1 MKNTRKLLVAL
12 VLVMTILMTMAMAVI
27 PASAAKISGGTKLY
41 LVPSSNWNQDNARFA
56 AYFFGDG
63 DAWVSMTKVAGES
76 NLYEVTSPVGKNFT
90 NVIFCRM
97 NPSNSTNG
105 WGSTQK
111 WNQTADL
118 TYNGTS
124 NCYTVKEGTWDK
136 GGGTWST
143 YGSTCAHANVGPAA
157 TCTTAQ
163 LCSDCGDPVASA
175 LGHTY
180 NSSHLCTRCN
190 EQAPFTVAG
199 SGAHMGTEWAPENA
213 ANDMTYADGVY
224 TKVYTNVAAGSYALK
239 VARDHDWGTAYPSAD
254 KAYTVAT
261 SGSTVTVTLK
271 GTTVT
276 VTVEAPHVHSWSDA
290 TCTNPQKCACGETQ
304 GEALGHSYNSVVTAP
319 TFEAKGYTTH
329 TCENCGDSYVDSY
342 VDALVV
348 TAQIGDKK
356 FESLQ
361 KALDAAVDGDTVVL
375 LADIAVSKYLDIY
388 TANNGETKRNFTL
401 DLNGHVISTAADYNY
416 NTGYPVVFVGINQ
429 TLTIKGEGTITADK
443 KITVGVYGVLYLE
456 GGNIVNN
463 GTTDND
469 AAIASYY
476 WNNDLPSYEGIVGGT
491 VYLKG
496 GNFTGVVYCD
506 DADEDGKAVLSITGG
521 NFTND
526 VSKYCAEG
534 YECVANENGGYTVA
548 LHVHSWSDATCTEAE
563 KCSCGETKGEALGHA
578 DADPADHECDVC
590 GLCLSDCKDDNKNHK
605 CDICG
610 DTMSKC
616 ADDDKNHF
624 CDVCGVQ
631 NSHCIDI
638 PPYDHNCDWCGEKV
652 SEHNYVDGV
661 CDICGAKHPGSAD
674 SCVHEYFY
682 ACDAHCMICGEL
694 TNENATHTI
703 VHVEAKAPTCTEF
716 GNVEYWYCSDCG
728 YAWMDANCTVQANQM
743 SVRIGATCAT
753 NAIHSEGVEA
763 GCHYTG
769 RLENWY
775 CANCDVFYLD
785 AECTIVTNYKSLTVP
800 ALKDSAEYVPAKAPT
815 CTENGNVEYWVCY
828 DCEQVW
834 ANEALTQLTNIKNVQ
849 LGATCATNAIHSEG
863 VEAGCHYT
871 GRLENWYCANCDVFY
886 LDAEC
891 TIVTNYKSLT
901 VPALKD
907 SAEYV
912 PAKAPTCTENGNVE
926 YWVCYD
932 CEQVWANE
940 ALTQLTNIKN
950 VQVAPTCATGVIHT
964 EGIAPGCHYTGWTEN
979 WYCPTC
985 DVYYLDAA
993 CTIVTNYKN
1002 LTIPALQD
1010 TAEHV
1015 DAKEATCYEN
1025 GNVEYWVCYECEQVW
1040 ADEAL
1045 TQLTNIKNVQKGMTH
1060 LEATHVEAKAPTC
1073 YENGNIEYWYCEAC
1087 GQAWLDADCTLNTNL
1102 KAVVLPMAHAEATH
1116 VEAKAP
1122 TCYENG
1128 NIEHWYCAECGQAWL
1143 DADCT
1148 LNTNLKAVVLPMA
1161 HAEATH
1167 VEAKAPTTTENG
1179 NIEYWYCEECGQAW
1193 LDADCTLN
1201 TNLKAVV
1208 LPMIVE
1214 DAPVD
1219 TPDETPDETPGE
1231 PVVELNFF
1239 QKIWLAILNFF
1250 KKLFGLI

>member
-1 MKNTRKLLVAL
+1 MKNTRKILVAL
-12 VLVMTILMTMAMAVI
+12 VLVLTLLVGMTTIF
-27 PASAAKISGGTKLY
+27 ASAANIPGGTKLY
-41 LVPSSNWNQDNARFA
+41 LVPNSNWNQSNARFA

-63 DAWVSMTKVAGES
+63 EAWVSMTKVAGES
-76 NLYEVTSPVGKNFT
+76 NLYEVTVPAGKNFT

-97 NPSNSTNG
+97 NPSASANN
-105 WGSTQK
+105 WNNK

-118 TYNGTS
+118 VYNGTS
-124 NCYTVKEGTWDK
+124 NCYTIKAGTWDK
-136 GGGTWST
+136 GGGTWSS
-143 YGSTCAHANVGPAA
+143 YGSSCAHANVGPAA

-163 LCSDCGDPVASA
+163 VCKDCNDPVVEA

-180 NSSHLCTRCN
+180 NSSNLCTRCN

-199 SGAHMGTEWAPENA
+199 SGAHMGTEWDTGNT

-239 VARDHDWGTAYPSAD
+239 VVRDHDWGTAYPSAD

-276 VTVEAPHVHSWSDA
+276 VTVEAPHVHS
-290 TCTNPQKCACGETQ
+290 
-304 GEALGHSYNSVVTAP
+304 
-319 TFEAKGYTTH
+319 
-329 TCENCGDSYVDSY
+329 
-342 VDALVV
+342 
-348 TAQIGDKK
+348 
-356 FESLQ
+356 
-361 KALDAAVDGDTVVL
+361 
-375 LADIAVSKYLDIY
+375 
-388 TANNGETKRNFTL
+388 
-401 DLNGHVISTAADYNY
+401 
-416 NTGYPVVFVGINQ
+416 
-429 TLTIKGEGTITADK
+429 
-443 KITVGVYGVLYLE
+443 
-456 GGNIVNN
+456 
-463 GTTDND
+463 
-469 AAIASYY
+469 
-476 WNNDLPSYEGIVGGT
+476 
-491 VYLKG
+491 
-496 GNFTGVVYCD
+496 
-506 DADEDGKAVLSITGG
+506 
-521 NFTND
+521 
-526 VSKYCAEG
+526 
-534 YECVANENGGYTVA
+534 
-548 LHVHSWSDATCTEAE
+548 
-563 KCSCGETKGEALGHA
+563 
-578 DADPADHECDVC
+578 
-590 GLCLSDCKDDNKNHK
+590 
-605 CDICG
+605 
-610 DTMSKC
+610 
-616 ADDDKNHF
+616 
-624 CDVCGVQ
+624 
-631 NSHCIDI
+631 
-638 PPYDHNCDWCGEKV
+638 
-652 SEHNYVDGV
+652 
-661 CDICGAKHPGSAD
+661 
-674 SCVHEYFY
+674 YFY
-682 ACDAHCMICGEL
+682 PCDKVCMECFEES
-694 TNENATHTI
+694 NPDATHTI
-703 VHVEAKAPTCTEF
+703 VHVEAKAPTCTEY
-716 GNVEYWYCSDCG
+716 GNAEYWYCSDCG
-728 YAWMDANCTVQANQM
+728 YAWLDAECTVQANQMSVRLGATCATNAIHSEGVEPGCHYTGWTENWYCANCDVYYLDAACTIITNYKSLTISALQSTAEYVPAKAATCYEDGNVEYWVCYECEQVWANEALTQLTNIKNVQIAMAHAEATHVEAKAPTTTANGNLEYWYCAECGQAWLDEACTRNTNLLAVILPMLEEDAHVHSYFYPCDKVCMECFEESNPDATHTIVHVEAKAPTCTEYGNAEYWYCSDCGYAWLDAECTVQANQM

-753 NAIHSEGVEA
+753 NAIHNEGVEA

-769 RLENWY
+769 WIENWY
-775 CANCDVFYLD
+775 CANCDVYYLD
-785 AECTIVTNYKSLTVP
+785 AACTIITNYRSLT
-800 ALKDSAEYVPAKAPT
+800 
-815 CTENGNVEYWVCY
+815 
-828 DCEQVW
+828 
-834 ANEALTQLTNIKNVQ
+834 I
-849 LGATCATNAIHSEG
+849 
-863 VEAGCHYT
+863 
-871 GRLENWYCANCDVFY
+871 
-886 LDAEC
+886 
-891 TIVTNYKSLT
+891 
-901 VPALKD
+901 PALKD

-993 CTIVTNYKN
+993 CTMVTNYKN

-1010 TAEHV
+1010 TAEHIE
-1015 DAKEATCYEN
+1015 AKEATCYEN

-1087 GQAWLDADCTLNTNL
+1087 GQAWLDAECTRNTNL
-1102 KAVVLPMAHAEATH
+1102 LAVVLPMAHAEATH

-1143 DADCT
+1143 DEACTLNTNLKAVVLPMAHAEATHVEAKAATCYENGNIEYWYCEACGQAWLDEACT

-1179 NIEYWYCEECGQAW
+1179 NIEYWYCEACGQAW

-1214 DAPVD
+1214 DEPVD
-1219 TPDETPDETPGE
+1219 TPDETPDETPSE

-1239 QKIWLAILNFF
+1239 QRIWLAIINFF